1 MSEALPPDEV
11 LDLLGDEYVRAILT
25 ATSDEPMSAKAISET
40 CDMSLPTVYRRVDD
54 LLEWDLVVERTRID
68 HEGHHYTVYEPS
80 VDRVTV
86 EVADELST
94 TVEYRED
101 AIDRFTRVWTD
112 IRGD

>member
-1 MSEALPPDEV
+1 MSEAVPAEEV
-11 LDLLGDEYVRAILT
+11 LELLGDEYVRAILT

-54 LLEWDLVVERTRID
+54 LLEFDLVVEQTRID
-68 HEGHHYTVYEPS
+68 RDGHHYTVYEPS
-80 VDRVTV
+80 VGRVTV
-86 EVADELST
+86 DVGGELSA

-101 AIDRFTRVWTD
+101 AVDRFTRVWED